1 LALFIIG
8 RSGERVERTQRRRK
22 RENGVAVAWFDEARL
37 GGIYT
42 LSPELVETSTLR
54 AKVNRGRKERKGKD
68 AVLVLQATDPR
79 GDVDRKF
86 GVQAD
91 GSK

>member
-1 LALFIIG
+1 M
-8 RSGERVERTQRRRK
+8 
-22 RENGVAVAWFDEARL
+22 
-37 GGIYT
+37 
-42 LSPELVETSTLR
+42 SPELVETSTLR
-54 AKVNRGRKERKGKD
+54 AKVSRGRKERKGKD